1 MSKKVYVK
9 PYPKEFREQVVKL
22 VKLGDRS
29 ALEVAREFEISVDS
43 VRRWVQQ
50 AERDQGRRQDG
61 RLPGSR
67 WSPSSPRF
75 HCLPLDFSVPLRH
88 HGAALS
94 RAAAPTAHRSVHET
108 VATSEGA
115 EGREQAYRA
124 LGLPPGAP
132 HKDVK
137 SAYRRLAL
145 ATHPDRNPGDE
156 DATAK
161 FRLIQGAYERIFGSP
176 ATTGATSAGMT
187 VSMEIQGFGP
197 TASFLVANAAGVVAG
212 SSQGRLYV
220 FDDNGSLREA
230 RVLGDGPVLAVLRSN
245 GTVGAAWCN
254 DALFFFKENKIVNAA
269 EAIDWP
275 HALTMLGDDIVL
287 ARCNEVQV
295 MDTYGRLLW
304 SVEFSKTVTGIAA
317 HGDTLVC
324 TAGVLTAFRRK
335 V

>member
-1 MSKKVYVK
+1 
-9 PYPKEFREQVVKL
+9 
-22 VKLGDRS
+22 
-29 ALEVAREFEISVDS
+29 
-43 VRRWVQQ
+43 
-50 AERDQGRRQDG
+50 
-61 RLPGSR
+61 
-67 WSPSSPRF
+67 
-75 HCLPLDFSVPLRH
+75 
-88 HGAALS
+88 
-94 RAAAPTAHRSVHET
+94 
-108 VATSEGA
+108 
-115 EGREQAYRA
+115 
-124 LGLPPGAP
+124 
-132 HKDVK
+132 
-137 SAYRRLAL
+137 
-145 ATHPDRNPGDE
+145 
-156 DATAK
+156 
-161 FRLIQGAYERIFGSP
+161 
-176 ATTGATSAGMT
+176 
-187 VSMEIQGFGP
+187 MEIQGFGP

-230 RVLGDGPVLAVLRSN
+230 RVLGDGPVRAALRSN

-287 ARCNEVQV
+287 ARGNEVQA

-324 TAGVLTAFRRK
+324 AAGVLTAFRRK

>member
-1 MSKKVYVK
+1 M
-9 PYPKEFREQVVKL
+9 
-22 VKLGDRS
+22 
-29 ALEVAREFEISVDS
+29 A
-43 VRRWVQQ
+43 
-50 AERDQGRRQDG
+50 AE
-61 RLPGSR
+61 S
-67 WSPSSPRF
+67 
-75 HCLPLDFSVPLRH
+75 SVPD
-88 HGAALS
+88 
-94 RAAAPTAHRSVHET
+94 
-108 VATSEGA
+108 ATSEIALGPNLWYVGCRNGCLYA
-115 EGREQAYRA
+115 FGFDGKQRWVWGTPGSKDFDNNAYLRPCPYYVASRRSFAAVASMGNIYAVSSRGKTLWHAARPNERQTRWEFTIPIEGGECREQAYRA

-156 DATAK
+156 EAIAK
-161 FRLIQGAYERIFGSP
+161 FRLIQGAYERIFASP
-176 ATTGATSAGMT
+176 ATTGATPAGMT

-220 FDDNGSLREA
+220 FDDHGSLREA
-230 RVLGDGPVLAVLRSN
+230 RVLGDGPVLAALRPN

-275 HALTMLGDDIVL
+275 HALTILGDDIVL
-287 ARCNEVQV
+287 ARGNEVQV

-324 TAGVLTAFRRK
+324 AAGVLTAFRRK